1 MIKNQKLNLCYLCFL
16 ISQLKSKKR
25 LLTMLLK
32 KRIIYTSFVL
42 LAILASKYSFAQ
54 TVEVSEESFKCLT
67 DMTPVRGFFV
77 DNLTGDLQAT
87 IDAAKAVNGAV
98 YPVGS
103 VVQLVPTEVM
113 VKREKG
119 YNAVTKDWEFFE
131 LDVSDSG
138 SKIKVRGAFEVV
150 NKFGGNCFGCHI
162 KAKPQ
167 WDMICEQDHGCDP
180 ITLPNGMV
188 LTQDM
193 IKGVQKT
200 DPRCVTAAQQQVH
213 DALVQ
218 VAAN

>member
-1 MIKNQKLNLCYLCFL
+1 
-16 ISQLKSKKR
+16 
-25 LLTMLLK
+25 MLLK

-87 IDAAKAVNGAV
+87 VDAAKAVNGAV

>member
-1 MIKNQKLNLCYLCFL
+1 MNA
-16 ISQLKSKKR
+16 KK
-25 LLTMLLK
+25 K
-32 KRIIYTSFVL
+32 IIFTSL
-42 LAILASKYSFAQ
+42 ALMAILVSKIGYSQ
-54 TVEVSEESFKCLT
+54 TVEVNEDSFKCLT

-77 DNLTGDLQAT
+77 DNLKGDLQST
-87 IDAAKAVNGAV
+87 VDAAKSANGAV

-113 VKREKG
+113 IKREKG

-188 LTQDM
+188 LSQDM
-193 IKGVQKT
+193 IKGVQKA

>member
-1 MIKNQKLNLCYLCFL
+1 MNA
-16 ISQLKSKKR
+16 
-25 LLTMLLK
+25 K
-32 KRIIYTSFVL
+32 KRIISSSFVL
-42 LAILASKYSFAQ
+42 IAILLSKFSYSQ
-54 TVEVSEESFKCLT
+54 TVEVNENSFKCLT
-67 DMTPVRGFFV
+67 DMSPVRGFFV
-77 DNLTGDLQAT
+77 DNLNGDLQST
-87 IDAAKAVNGAV
+87 IDAAKSVDGAV

-138 SKIKVRGAFEVV
+138 SKINVRGAFEVV

-162 KAKPQ
+162 MAKPK
-167 WDMICEQDHGCDP
+167 WDLICEQDHGCDP

-193 IKGVQKT
+193 IKGAQKT